1 MIDWGRMMKRVRSE
15 EGWVLVV
22 AVSVMSIM
30 LVTGLATLKIVDT
43 QSQASGGERIRE
55 SSFNL
60 AEGLLY
66 SEANILQRNWPRKAP
81 CSPLATGCG
90 YDVAGSGTAAY
101 QCTDANATLNP
112 TQCPNP
118 AELFGPGKVF
128 SNTDDSKSATWRIQ
142 IRDNSGSSAVVY
154 DKSQVDA
161 PTTAA
166 CVAAAGVTTRC
177 AWDKNADRRVWVRV
191 DATVNGKTR
200 MLVALL
206 QLEQFAVPFPHNAVV
221 AGSLSISNSGNKT
234 VVNTAGS
241 QVVVRCTP
249 APATTTTATPPVV
262 GGASLVVPVSS
273 ATGIQPNMYMVLDSG
288 LNAETVQVSSAY
300 SSGATLVPLT
310 AAVAKSHPTG
320 SPFVIAPGPQGKN
333 VTVTNT
339 CEGWDS
345 GASAKNQTPQVSP
358 QYNYSSNS
366 AYPSG
371 LTLAQLP
378 GIELGADTVYDG
390 SCPSDANGGAA
401 WKGRIYIVNPPG
413 GGCIM
418 NPTNS
423 GGSSDINSLAD
434 PGWIIVQNGTFQ
446 IQGNTNYYGV
456 VYCANQ
462 TTPPSTGVVLTIA
475 STAQVIGGV
484 AVDGPGQVSLGQN
497 LAVTFYDNAFNSFSA
512 SGAAGLVQNS
522 WRELA
527 VGQ

>member
-1 MIDWGRMMKRVRSE
+1 MIDWGRMMKRARSE

-43 QSQASGGERIRE
+43 QSQASSGERIRE

-81 CSPLATGCG
+81 CTPLATGCG

-101 QCTDANATLNP
+101 QCTDVNAGSNL

-118 AELFGPGKVF
+118 LELIGAGKVF
-128 SNTDDSKSATWRIQ
+128 SNTDDTRNATWTVQ
-142 IRDNSGSSAVVY
+142 VRDNSGSSAVVY
-154 DKSQVDA
+154 DRAQVDA
-161 PTTAA
+161 PSTAA
-166 CVAAAGVTTRC
+166 CAAATNVATRC
-177 AWDKNADRRVWVRV
+177 SWDKNADRRVWVRV
-191 DATVNGKTR
+191 DTRVNGKTR

-206 QLEQFAVPFPHNAVV
+206 QLDQFAIPFPHNAVV
-221 AGSLSISNSGNKT
+221 AGSVSVSNSGNKT
-234 VVNTAGS
+234 VVNTTGS

-249 APATTTTATPPVV
+249 SPFATTTGPIPVT
-262 GGASLVVPVSS
+262 GGTSLLVPVNTTS
-273 ATGIQPNMYMVLDSG
+273 GIERKMLMVLDTGAS
-288 LNAETVQVSSAY
+288 AETVQVSNAWVVGTSPV
-300 SSGATLVPLT
+300 LLT
-310 AAVAKSHPTG
+310 AAVKKPHAVN
-320 SPFVIAPGPQGKN
+320 SPFVIAPGPQPNG
-333 VTVTNT
+333 VTGSNT
-339 CEGWDS
+339 CQNWDPT
-345 GASAKNQTPQVSP
+345 KQNPQVSP
-358 QYNYSSNS
+358 QYNYTANS

-371 LTLAQLP
+371 LTAAQLP

-401 WKGRIYIVNPPG
+401 WKGRIYILNPPG

-418 NPTNS
+418 NPTNA
-423 GGSSDINSLAD
+423 GGNSDINTLTD
-434 PGWIIVQNGTFQ
+434 PGWIIVENGTFQ

-456 VYCANQ
+456 VYCANKQ
-462 TTPPSTGVVLTIA
+462 LSTGVVLTIA

-484 AVDGPGQVSLGQN
+484 AVDGMGQVSLGQN